1 MSLAFHMMM
10 IAVYEK
16 YDDMSIGNPLLFA
29 RVGSLTMHVIESEP
43 LRQSGTLIT
52 SWAQLY

>member
-1 MSLAFHMMM
+1 MLM

-16 YDDMSIGNPLLFA
+16 YDDMSIGSPLLFA
-29 RVGSLTMHVIESEP
+29 HVGSLTVRVIESEP
-43 LRQSGTLIT
+43 LRQSGTLII